1 MPTSDDLKIH
11 GLGFGRSLQIVLK
24 STALFPVEHP
34 AVLKNL
40 EQAFTKLEVLLRG
53 GQPFTF
59 GFSESR
65 VLLNN
70 LLTSDGTLAPLEAAF
85 RKRGIAAISF
95 QPGFT
100 FANFR
105 DLLKIIAVPPKTVV
119 EAGGF
124 EEYLRSAPVSGARI
138 IPSRKREN
146 EDDGSDRMLNVDG
159 ESFLTSGGLAGQ
171 TAAGSGMISV
181 EVLLKAAG
189 IEDLGNAGPNDIL
202 EIVQGVIKTSAT
214 STDVQ
219 PDRAV
224 QTLALLIEKV
234 GPERFLTIPGVET
247 KVSDASTRTLS
258 KVPQELASELWE
270 SFTAEWLASRLKS
283 ASSDAELA
291 TTQDEAT
298 RVVTRARPA
307 TEMGE
312 GVLARL
318 VRLFQEQGLP
328 PRLLAPVR
336 EEVTFSALPLSEQK
350 ASLIALQQFSPRD
363 LQRILRTIKSLVSE
377 NKSADA
383 LELIEHCCMAFTSNC
398 DQSELIGSIPD
409 LIRATPANLH
419 SGLVQAIAKVLG
431 AALQRTASS
440 PESHRSIGNCLA
452 TLASQ
457 ACQSEDFETVQL
469 IAAEIDAVI
478 RTGPDAHTDCC
489 CQTRQT
495 LLSLDAIDK
504 IIELCLGNR
513 EDSDISRNAI
523 MLFRQFPA
531 AMERVVERLEGE
543 SDPAARIRILRLAG
557 KFRHS
562 GVYIAVRRL
571 QDERWFFVRNSCQ
584 LLGEMGDPDL
594 VAHLAPVLKH
604 PDERV
609 QQAAFQILQKSHLPG
624 RIRAYAQ
631 ALPALALAIL
641 DTALDEIMFSLDP
654 ACIEGLRSLI
664 MVNRPDRVRFITR
677 ALQVALIIDPSGCAD
692 LIAHVLTAP
701 EMPEAA
707 RALAARAGEKRT
719 KK

>member
-1 MPTSDDLKIH
+1 
-11 GLGFGRSLQIVLK
+11 
-24 STALFPVEHP
+24 
-34 AVLKNL
+34 
-40 EQAFTKLEVLLRG
+40 
-53 GQPFTF
+53 
-59 GFSESR
+59 
-65 VLLNN
+65 
-70 LLTSDGTLAPLEAAF
+70 
-85 RKRGIAAISF
+85 
-95 QPGFT
+95 
-100 FANFR
+100 
-105 DLLKIIAVPPKTVV
+105 
-119 EAGGF
+119 
-124 EEYLRSAPVSGARI
+124 
-138 IPSRKREN
+138 
-146 EDDGSDRMLNVDG
+146 MLNVDG

-189 IEDLGNAGPNDIL
+189 IEDLGSAGPNDIL
-202 EIVQGVIKTSAT
+202 EIVQGVIKTSTAN
-214 STDVQ
+214 TDVQ
-219 PDRAV
+219 PERAV
-224 QTLALLIEKV
+224 QALALLIEKV
-234 GPERFLTIPGVET
+234 GPERFLAIPGVET
-247 KVSDASTRTLS
+247 KVSGASTKTPS

-270 SFTAEWLASRLKS
+270 TFTAEWLASRLES
-283 ASSDAELA
+283 ASSDTELA

-298 RVVTRARPA
+298 RVVTRAEPA

-318 VRLFQEQGLP
+318 VHLFQEKGLP
-328 PRLLAPVR
+328 PRLLAPIR

-350 ASLIALQQFSPRD
+350 ASLISLHQFSPRD
-363 LQRILRTIKSLVSE
+363 LQRILRTIKGLVSE

-383 LELIEHCCMAFTSNC
+383 QELIEHCCMAFTSS

-419 SGLVQAIAKVLG
+419 RGLMQTTAKLLG

-440 PESHRSIGNCLA
+440 PESHRSISNCLA
-452 TLASQ
+452 TLAAQ

-478 RTGPDAHTDCC
+478 RTGPAAHTDCC
-489 CQTRQT
+489 CQARQT
-495 LLSLDAIDK
+495 LLTLDAIDK
-504 IIELCLGNR
+504 IIELCLSNR
-513 EDSDISRNAI
+513 EDSETSRGAI

-664 MVNRPDRVRFITR
+664 MENRPDRARFITR
-677 ALQVALIIDPSGCAD
+677 ALQVALIIDASGCAD

-701 EMPEAA
+701 EIPEAA
-707 RALAARAGEKRT
+707 RVLAARAGETR